1 MSLSDTG
8 NRFTF
13 CRSSAACP
21 TFPVGFPFAPPIA
34 PYDNGRFSNGPVW
47 VEYLAQGLGLPA
59 PAPSNLGGTNFA
71 WGGAETGTGIS
82 AQGTPNVGTQ
92 IGQFLLSIPAPRAGQ
107 AFPKERPA
115 PAVLFLESGKVPS
128 PDQLLVLWAGANDFN
143 NATVLPNPTVLVNN
157 IAADITMLAAAAPG
171 QDLHLLVPNLPPL
184 GETPRLVNTPLSRS
198 KIVNSLFLGKRPA
211 RDRAGLGCSGA

>member
-1 MSLSDTG
+1 MDRRLTRLLFICALVAQAPSSYALPYGGMYVFGDSLSDTG
-8 NRFTF
+8 DLFTF
-13 CRSSAACP
+13 CKSNAACP

-59 PAPSNLGGTNFA
+59 PAPSNVGGANYA

-107 AFPKERPA
+107 VFPKERPA
-115 PAVLFLESGKVPS
+115 PAVRFLES
-128 PDQLLVLWAGANDFN
+128 
-143 NATVLPNPTVLVNN
+143 
-157 IAADITMLAAAAPG
+157 
-171 QDLHLLVPNLPPL
+171 
-184 GETPRLVNTPLSRS
+184 E
-198 KIVNSLFLGKRPA
+198 
-211 RDRAGLGCSGA
+211 